1 VEGRLQLSA
10 GRDSNPLETVSETL
24 PEGEETEHDF
34 FYRIQGESEFTLR
47 SQASNRRLGLSMR
60 GFLERYDR
68 LPREARAQAETRL
81 QGDLPLGSRGALL
94 RFDAGWRARTYPDS
108 TQRNFQRS
116 WGSLRSRFKLGPRG
130 ALQPRIELWSQDYD
144 RTRERDQI
152 GTDFELA
159 YELAVRRNLSAT
171 LGLEVGGIRFQRKSL
186 QVEKRDG
193 KSTVTLG
200 PDQRDDHRLVRIGA
214 RYLSRMLVQLEYG
227 FRSHRSNSIGSSFR
241 RHEVRWLLSRSLPWG
256 WSGQAYGS
264 LESTTY
270 TDEDLA
276 DLIVI
281 RVGEEEEASDD
292 NNVFALQ
299 VGRPLLE
306 GWRLQVRHSWYRNE
320 SLLVGDYYE
329 KRVWTFALSWESAGF
344 TGF

>member
-1 VEGRLQLSA
+1 
-10 GRDSNPLETVSETL
+10 
-24 PEGEETEHDF
+24 
-34 FYRIQGESEFTLR
+34 
-47 SQASNRRLGLSMR
+47 
-60 GFLERYDR
+60 
-68 LPREARAQAETRL
+68 
-81 QGDLPLGSRGALL
+81 
-94 RFDAGWRARTYPDS
+94 
-108 TQRNFQRS
+108 
-116 WGSLRSRFKLGPRG
+116 
-130 ALQPRIELWSQDYD
+130 
-144 RTRERDQI
+144 
-152 GTDFELA
+152 
-159 YELAVRRNLSAT
+159 AVRRNLSAT

-241 RHEVRWLLSRSLPWG
+241 RHEVRWLLSRSRPWG
-256 WSGQAYGS
+256 WPGQASGR
-264 LESTTY
+264 LESTAD

-299 VGRPLLE
+299 VGRPLPE